1 MYHRQSFPRLGDY
14 IATVLQVTRLTKS
27 IIRVSEAL
35 AVTLTILLK
44 GKDMHFSVY
53 YRLVDLLWDH
63 LSDEELFRRLAREAL
78 ERYIDY
84 KKEEEMNGGKK

>member
-1 MYHRQSFPRLGDY
+1 
-14 IATVLQVTRLTKS
+14 
-27 IIRVSEAL
+27 
-35 AVTLTILLK
+35 
-44 GKDMHFSVY
+44 MHFSVY

-84 KKEEEMNGGKK
+84 KKEEEKIEERNKLRVGYANEIRF

>member
-1 MYHRQSFPRLGDY
+1 M
-14 IATVLQVTRLTKS
+14 
-27 IIRVSEAL
+27 
-35 AVTLTILLK
+35 TLTILLK
-44 GKDMHFSVY
+44 RQGHALY

>member
-27 IIRVSEAL
+27 IIRVSG
-35 AVTLTILLK
+35 

-63 LSDEELFRRLAREAL
+63 LSDEELFRRLVREAL

-84 KKEEEMNGGKK
+84 KKEEEKNRGKE

>member
-1 MYHRQSFPRLGDY
+1 
-14 IATVLQVTRLTKS
+14 
-27 IIRVSEAL
+27 
-35 AVTLTILLK
+35 
-44 GKDMHFSVY
+44 MHFSVY
-53 YRLVDLLWDH
+53 YRLVDLLLDH

>member
-1 MYHRQSFPRLGDY
+1 
-14 IATVLQVTRLTKS
+14 
-27 IIRVSEAL
+27 
-35 AVTLTILLK
+35 
-44 GKDMHFSVY
+44 MHFSVY

-84 KKEEEMNGGKK
+84 MKVEEKNRGKE

>member
-1 MYHRQSFPRLGDY
+1 
-14 IATVLQVTRLTKS
+14 
-27 IIRVSEAL
+27 
-35 AVTLTILLK
+35 
-44 GKDMHFSVY
+44 MHFSVY

-84 KKEEEMNGGKK
+84 TNEEEKNRGQE

>member
-1 MYHRQSFPRLGDY
+1 MLFRS
-14 IATVLQVTRLTKS
+14 
-27 IIRVSEAL
+27 
-35 AVTLTILLK
+35 
-44 GKDMHFSVY
+44 
-53 YRLVDLLWDH
+53 RLVDLLWDH

>member
-1 MYHRQSFPRLGDY
+1 
-14 IATVLQVTRLTKS
+14 
-27 IIRVSEAL
+27 
-35 AVTLTILLK
+35 
-44 GKDMHFSVY
+44 MHFSVY

-84 KKEEEMNGGKK
+84 KKEEEMNGGRNNLRMGYANEIKF